1 MVLLIMGRACP
12 GIPVLLLL
20 IAALAMAAPARA
32 QDGGQPRV
40 LGAELAVR
48 DGWLVAQIRLSGL
61 IDQRTASTID
71 SGLPGICAYEV
82 VLRGPDGGVR
92 ERLTWTVRLE
102 HDIWEDR
109 YLVRGPDGAREV
121 ASIAAMDSAAAHVAD
136 LRILPVAELRPE
148 REYRLEVSVEV
159 LPLGAEAEDR
169 LTRYLSRRGGGSREE
184 LDVDLGSLFSRV
196 FGGGGGGGG
205 RTSIAWTGPG
215 FRPRALDGAAEGSS

>member
-1 MVLLIMGRACP
+1 MRCPRP
-12 GIPVLLLL
+12 GIAIVL
-20 IAALAMAAPARA
+20 ALAATLAAAGLARA
-32 QDGGQPRV
+32 QDAGQPRV

-48 DGWLVAQIRLSGL
+48 DGWLVAEIRLSGL

-82 VLRGPDGGVR
+82 TLRGPGDQVR
-92 ERLTWTVRLE
+92 ERVTWTLRLE

-109 YLVRGPDGAREV
+109 YLVRGPEGARQV
-121 ASIAAMDSAAAHVAD
+121 ASIAAMDSAAAHVAG
-136 LRILPVAELRPE
+136 LRLLPVAELQAD
-148 REYRLEVSVEV
+148 REYRLQLSVEV

-205 RTSIAWTGPG
+205 RTSISWTGPR
-215 FRPRALDGAAEGSS
+215 FRPAGLDGAKGGAS

>member
-1 MVLLIMGRACP
+1 MVLLTMHHSRP
-12 GIPVLLLL
+12 GIVVVL
-20 IAALAMAAPARA
+20 ALAAMLAAGGPARA
-32 QDGGQPRV
+32 QDAGRPRV

-48 DGWLVAQIRLSGL
+48 DGWLVADIRLSGL

-71 SGLPGICAYEV
+71 SGLPGICGYEV
-82 VLRGPDGGVR
+82 TLHGPGDQVR
-92 ERLTWTVRLE
+92 ERLTWTLRLE

-121 ASIAAMDSAAAHVAD
+121 ASIAAMDSAAAHIAD
-136 LRILPVAELRPE
+136 LQLIPVAELGPDRQ
-148 REYRLEVSVEV
+148 YHLQLSVEV

-169 LTRYLSRRGGGSREE
+169 LTHYLSRRGGGSREE
-184 LDVDLGSLFSRV
+184 MDVDLGSLFSRV

-215 FRPRALDGAAEGSS
+215 FRPGTLDAEKAGSS